1 MASKDQGT
9 GILLHLHYQL
19 NYLFLVTNNSSD
31 TFILFL
37 LLVSKMTKSITCG
50 SSGIRKYIIGAAVGV
65 ALFVVLRFGVG
76 YVLRRNHTP
85 SKYKSSVIYTYETIN
100 TKMVPKAQANFEQM
114 LV

>member
-37 LLVSKMTKSITCG
+37 LLVSKMTESIICG
-50 SSGIRKYIIGAAVGV
+50 SSGIRKYIGAAVGV
-65 ALFVVLRFGVG
+65 TVVVALLFGVG
-76 YVLRRNHTP
+76 YMLRRNHTP
-85 SKYKSSVIYTYETIN
+85 SKYNIHLLYIH
-100 TKMVPKAQANFEQM
+100 MRP
-114 LV
+114 